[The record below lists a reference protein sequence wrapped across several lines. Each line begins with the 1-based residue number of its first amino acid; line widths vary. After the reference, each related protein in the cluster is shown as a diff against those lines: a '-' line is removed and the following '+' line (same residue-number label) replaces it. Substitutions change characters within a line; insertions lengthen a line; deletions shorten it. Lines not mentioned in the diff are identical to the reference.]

1 MSEKQQRWYSVS
13 VTAAAEAAEAVESAL
28 NVLDALGTEINNL
41 RRDQKDDVTVSGYFD
56 TEADMA
62 EVSAKVGEFLKIY
75 GLDESA
81 VRSVRSA
88 EVENADWLYEWKKH
102 WKPTEAG
109 RFIVTPPWYEV
120 ETGDKIVIEI
130 EPAMAFG
137 TGTHDTTRLCLQAI
151 GENYRDGESFLDV
164 GTGTGILAIGAAKM
178 YQGSAIYGCDT
189 DEDSITNAR
198 ENVEMNGVDGRVK
211 FEVGP
216 ISEATPRY
224 DFVCANLTLD
234 VIAPL
239 LDLLLEKT
247 GRMLILS
254 GILGEQK
261 EEILREL
268 ANRRINDAEVRH
280 SGEWIS
286 VTIAKA

>member
-1 MSEKQQRWYSVS
+1 MAEKQEKWYSVS
-13 VTAAAEAAEAVESAL
+13 IKAAPEASEAIESAL

-56 TEADMA
+56 SEPDIA
-62 EVSAKVGEFLKIY
+62 EVSAKVDEFLEIY
-75 GLDESA
+75 SLDRSA
-81 VRSVRSA
+81 VRSIESSG
-88 EVENADWLYEWKKH
+88 VENADWLYEWKKH

-120 ETGDKIVIEI
+120 AANGRFVIEI

-164 GTGTGILAIGAAKM
+164 GTGTGILAIAAAKM
-178 YQGSAIYGCDT
+178 YEGAAIYGCDT

-198 ENVEMNGVDGRVK
+198 ENAEMNGVAERIEL
-211 FEVGP
+211 EVGP
-216 ISEATPRY
+216 ITEATPRY

-239 LDLLLEKT
+239 LDLLLDKA

-261 EEILREL
+261 EEILRDLEM
-268 ANRRINDAEVRH
+268 RGIKDAVVRH

-286 VTIAKA
+286 VTIAR

>member
-1 MSEKQQRWYSVS
+1 MAEKQEKWYSVS
-13 VTAAAEAAEAVESAL
+13 IKAAPEASEAIESAL

-56 TEADMA
+56 SEPDIA
-62 EVSAKVGEFLKIY
+62 EVSAKVDEFLEIY
-75 GLDESA
+75 SLDRSA
-81 VRSVRSA
+81 VRSIESSG
-88 EVENADWLYEWKKH
+88 VENADWLYEWKKH

-120 ETGDKIVIEI
+120 AANGRFVIEI

-164 GTGTGILAIGAAKM
+164 GTGTGILAIAAAKM
-178 YQGSAIYGCDT
+178 YEGAAIYGCDT

-198 ENVEMNGVDGRVK
+198 ENAEMNGVAERIEL
-211 FEVGP
+211 EVGP
-216 ISEATPRY
+216 ITEATPRY

-239 LDLLLEKT
+239 LDLLLDKA

-268 ANRRINDAEVRH
+268 EMRGIKDAVVHH

-286 VTIAKA
+286 VTIAR